1 MGRHEHRSV
10 EWRLIPPPALPVVV
24 APWATVWTE
33 LVASHDFCADVVGE
47 VPSEV
52 VVEATATAGVRAVR
66 PTRGRACPRHHP
78 GRIGVTERTIE
89 ALIFTGAESVFGNGE
104 VLDFE

>member
-1 MGRHEHRSV
+1 MERGLV
-10 EWRLIPPPALPVVV
+10 APPALPFVI
-24 APWATVWTE
+24 APWAAVRTE

-47 VPSEV
+47 VPGEV

-89 ALIFTGAESVFGNGE
+89 ALILTRAESVFGDGE